1 MVGRK
6 NQLMRINPC
15 NSKTERK
22 EPHLA
27 RKHRKP
33 SLGTLIRITPD

>member
-6 NQLMRINPC
+6 NQLMRVIPC

-22 EPHLA
+22 EPHLG
-27 RKHRKP
+27 RKHRKLP
-33 SLGTLIRITPD
+33 LRTQIRITPE